1 MSRTTSSNTPTLPQA
16 VQERGSLRTLE
27 KGKSQFIGSSSGI
40 YFVNTVRRAF
50 INANSRLSSRLLDT
64 AHPTPEECI
73 VADGE
78 DEQQRPDVDASLLPS
93 SFSYGHGIPTGLG
106 RPPQPDV
113 AKQLFMTYFQTWH
126 RFFPFLHG
134 PTILRDMEDLYSSL
148 DENSRASEPIPPRVP
163 TTLPKV
169 VILQCIFNL
178 ASLHNSSQLPVASE
192 IQKPTDLLSYLPG
205 LAVKG
210 DLVSIQA
217 LFAAGL
223 LLVARMS
230 LRAASVVSGLLSRA
244 VFLAGL
250 HRCPCR
256 YGKLT
261 ADECDIRKRLF
272 WCIYVF
278 DRYLSQ
284 ALGHPLGIQD
294 SDVDVCPLDG
304 PELHH
309 PLLYPTVPS
318 SYRGVASPFSGL
330 SAMSVDATITGR
342 QSEAGLGRATSED
355 ESSQKHNRHSSLS
368 FQVQYSRLLGRALE
382 LFHKSL
388 HIRSID
394 SGSILSLQTD
404 INALWNAL
412 PSSLQEFDPSS
423 CDTTDRNQ
431 SQVFN
436 ESAHFILLH
445 SQLVLLIHR
454 PRLSLEP
461 STPEFQS
468 AIQIC
473 INEAREIIKIT
484 SKQINAGY
492 ALFWPG
498 YLSVTWMAG
507 IVLAFA
513 CQLRLYSAEKGKR
526 EIEAIQEM
534 EHTAKRP
541 AFEVSDSTFDSVHSG
556 RDSVSSAMN
565 YQSDSRKR
573 ARLDTESNPR
583 SSQRN
588 DGSGQPLNQIP
599 ADIVNVSMGE
609 PLGSSFEPLD
619 ATDAAIED
627 DIQYFGDPGRLIAT
641 SVIVVTI
648 ANGGRKYIGT
658 MSPARG
664 RAACKTCRSRKQ
676 KCDGI
681 RGPPKGYT
689 KALEARLA
697 ETELV
702 LIRLLHATNDEGLLA
717 HAFDGDTQKR
727 AHKRFGERNT
737 EFKSSGIGEHKM
749 LALMD
754 HWERFPLRT
763 ADDVRQWIGEV
774 SKTSMMQGEGTNQS
788 SEKMRGLLR
797 AESSSGNV
805 DYQHEDEVQNPAGA
819 GDDMAAGDPYRDDS
833 VDQDSIGQPPQRTE
847 SVGSIQPAC
856 ETHAVQDITTSSRIE
871 LPADFKDR
879 FLW

>member
-1 MSRTTSSNTPTLPQA
+1 MSRTTGSNTPTLPQA

-50 INANSRLSSRLLDT
+50 VNANSRLSSRLFDT

-78 DEQQRPDVDASLLPS
+78 DEQQRPDADASLLPS
-93 SFSYGHGIPTGLG
+93 PCSYGHGIPAGLG

-134 PTILRDMEDLYSSL
+134 PTILRDMEELYSSL

-230 LRAASVVSGLLSRA
+230 LRAASVVSGLLSRT

-318 SYRGVASPFSGL
+318 SHSGVPSPFSGL
-330 SAMSVDATITGR
+330 SANPSSSVSGDATITTR
-342 QSEAGLGRATSED
+342 QSETGLGRATSED

-431 SQVFN
+431 SRVFN

-473 INEAREIIKIT
+473 ISEAREIIKIT
-484 SKQINAGY
+484 SKQFNAGY

-526 EIEAIQEM
+526 EINMCLEALLHMSERWKLAKNCHAVLSDLAEAIQGTED
-534 EHTAKRP
+534 TAKRP
-541 AFEVSDSTFDSVHSG
+541 AFDISDSTLGSAHSG
-556 RDSVSSAMN
+556 RDSVSSPMN

-573 ARLDTESNPR
+573 ARLDAESN
-583 SSQRN
+583 QRN
-588 DGSGQPLNQIP
+588 DGPGQPSNQFP
-599 ADIVNVSMGE
+599 SGIVNTSMDE
-609 PLGSSFEPLD
+609 RPGSSFEPND
-619 ATDAAIED
+619 GTGPTIED
-627 DIQYFGDPGRLIAT
+627 EFQYFGDPGRI
-641 SVIVVTI
+641 S
-648 ANGGRKYIGT
+648 NWESG
-658 MSPARG
+658 MP
-664 RAACKTCRSRKQ
+664 
-676 KCDGI
+676 D
-681 RGPPKGYT
+681 
-689 KALEARLA
+689 
-697 ETELV
+697 
-702 LIRLLHATNDEGLLA
+702 LLA
-717 HAFDGDTQKR
+717 GITWESLLGGINEDDPTWDSAF
-727 AHKRFGERNT
+727 F
-737 EFKSSGIGEHKM
+737 
-749 LALMD
+749 
-754 HWERFPLRT
+754 
-763 ADDVRQWIGEV
+763 
-774 SKTSMMQGEGTNQS
+774 
-788 SEKMRGLLR
+788 
-797 AESSSGNV
+797 
-805 DYQHEDEVQNPAGA
+805 
-819 GDDMAAGDPYRDDS
+819 
-833 VDQDSIGQPPQRTE
+833 
-847 SVGSIQPAC
+847 
-856 ETHAVQDITTSSRIE
+856 
-871 LPADFKDR
+871 
-879 FLW
+879 

>member
-1 MSRTTSSNTPTLPQA
+1 MSSRTGNSDSSA
-16 VQERGSLRTLE
+16 IQERGSLRTLE

-64 AHPTPEECI
+64 THPTPEECI

-78 DEQQRPDVDASLLPS
+78 DEQQRPSDSVPS
-93 SFSYGHGIPTGLG
+93 SSFCYGSAGLG

-126 RFFPFLHG
+126 CFFPFLHG
-134 PTILRDMEDLYSSL
+134 PTILKDMGDLYSSF
-148 DENSRASEPIPPRVP
+148 DQNSTASEPRVP
-163 TTLPKV
+163 TTLAKSI
-169 VILQCIFNL
+169 ILQCIFNL
-178 ASLHNSSQLPVASE
+178 ASLHDSSQLPTACE
-192 IQKPTDLLSYLPG
+192 IQKPTDVLSYLPG

-223 LLVARMS
+223 LLVARML
-230 LRAASVVSGLLSRA
+230 LRAAAVVSGLLSRA

-256 YGKLT
+256 YARLT
-261 ADECDIRKRLF
+261 ADDCDIRKRLF

-294 SDVDVCPLDG
+294 SDVDVCPLNG

-309 PLLYPTVPS
+309 PLLHPTVPS
-318 SYRGVASPFSGL
+318 SHDDFTSPLSGL
-330 SAMSVDATITGR
+330 STNSSANQSGDATVTSR
-342 QSEAGLGRATSED
+342 QSETGLGRATSED
-355 ESSQKHNRHSSLS
+355 ESIQKQNRHSSLS
-368 FQVQYSRLLGRALE
+368 FQVQYSRLLGRSLE

-423 CDTTDRNQ
+423 HATDATQ

-436 ESAHFILLH
+436 ESAHFLLLH

-473 INEAREIIKIT
+473 ISEARQIIKII
-484 SKQINAGY
+484 SKQHNAGY
-492 ALFWPG
+492 VLFWPG

-513 CQLRLYSAEKGKR
+513 CQLRLYSAEKGKSMCL
-526 EIEAIQEM
+526 EALLHMSERWKLAKNCHDVLSDLTETLQEM

-541 AFEVSDSTFDSVHSG
+541 AFDPTSNSVHSPSVQHHVVSDSLSPTVNTQSG
-556 RDSVSSAMN
+556 
-565 YQSDSRKR
+565 SRKR
-573 ARLDTESNPR
+573 IRLHSESPSR
-583 SSQRN
+583 PSQRN
-588 DGSGQPLNQIP
+588 EGSGQSSNQGPAINISASADGPL
-599 ADIVNVSMGE
+599 SC
-609 PLGSSFEPLD
+609 SFFD
-619 ATDAAIED
+619 TFNATGPTIGDYSHSIE
-627 DIQYFGDPGRLIAT
+627 DPGRP
-641 SVIVVTI
+641 S
-648 ANGGRKYIGT
+648 NWESG
-658 MSPARG
+658 MP
-664 RAACKTCRSRKQ
+664 
-676 KCDGI
+676 D
-681 RGPPKGYT
+681 
-689 KALEARLA
+689 
-697 ETELV
+697 
-702 LIRLLHATNDEGLLA
+702 LLA
-717 HAFDGDTQKR
+717 
-727 AHKRFGERNT
+727 
-737 EFKSSGIGEHKM
+737 GIT
-749 LALMD
+749 
-754 HWERFPLRT
+754 WE
-763 ADDVRQWIGEV
+763 
-774 SKTSMMQGEGTNQS
+774 S
-788 SEKMRGLLR
+788 LL
-797 AESSSGNV
+797 G
-805 DYQHEDEVQNPAGA
+805 GI
-819 GDDMAAGDPYRDDS
+819 
-833 VDQDSIGQPPQRTE
+833 DQDDPT
-847 SVGSIQPAC
+847 
-856 ETHAVQDITTSSRIE
+856 QDN
-871 LPADFKDR
+871 AF
-879 FLW
+879 F

>member
-1 MSRTTSSNTPTLPQA
+1 MTSLCSLHPVLHLTEDLHGMSPACSSDSSV

-50 INANSRLSSRLLDT
+50 INANSRLSSRLLNT
-64 AHPTPEECI
+64 SHPTPEECI
-73 VADGE
+73 IADAE
-78 DEQQRPDVDASLLPS
+78 DEQQRPCDSATSS
-93 SFSYGHGIPTGLG
+93 SFAGLG

-126 RFFPFLHG
+126 RFFPFLYG
-134 PTILRDMEDLYSSL
+134 PTILKDMGDLYSSL
-148 DENSRASEPIPPRVP
+148 DQNSTASVP
-163 TTLPKV
+163 TTLAKSI
-169 VILQCIFNL
+169 ILQCIFNL
-178 ASLHNSSQLPVASE
+178 AGLHDNSQLPAACE
-192 IQKPTDLLSYLPG
+192 IQKPTDVLTHLPG

-230 LRAASVVSGLLSRA
+230 LRAAAVVSGLLSRA
-244 VFLAGL
+244 VFLSGL

-256 YGKLT
+256 YARLT
-261 ADECDIRKRLF
+261 ADDCDIRKRLF

-294 SDVDVCPLDG
+294 SDVDVCPLNG

-309 PLLYPTVPS
+309 PVLHLTVPS
-318 SYRGVASPFSGL
+318 SHDDFTSPVSGL
-330 SAMSVDATITGR
+330 STNSSANQSGDATVTSR
-342 QSEAGLGRATSED
+342 QSVTGLGRGTSED
-355 ESSQKHNRHSSLS
+355 ESSQKHDRHSSLS

-423 CDTTDRNQ
+423 HATDASQN
-431 SQVFN
+431 QVFN
-436 ESAHFILLH
+436 ESAHFLLLH

-473 INEAREIIKIT
+473 ISEARHIIKII
-484 SKQINAGY
+484 SKQHDAGY
-492 ALFWPG
+492 VLFWPG

-526 EIEAIQEM
+526 EISMCLEALLHMSERWKLAKNCHAVLSDLTEALQEM

-541 AFEVSDSTFDSVHSG
+541 AFDSTSNSVHSPTVQHHVL
-556 RDSVSSAMN
+556 RDSVSPTVNS
-565 YQSDSRKR
+565 QTGSRKR
-573 ARLDTESNPR
+573 TRLLSESRSRPSQSNDESEQSSNQGPTTNSNVFADGPLSYGFFDTSNAT
-583 SSQRN
+583 
-588 DGSGQPLNQIP
+588 GL
-599 ADIVNVSMGE
+599 DIGDHSHSV
-609 PLGSSFEPLD
+609 
-619 ATDAAIED
+619 
-627 DIQYFGDPGRLIAT
+627 GDPGRL
-641 SVIVVTI
+641 S
-648 ANGGRKYIGT
+648 NWESG
-658 MSPARG
+658 MP
-664 RAACKTCRSRKQ
+664 
-676 KCDGI
+676 D
-681 RGPPKGYT
+681 
-689 KALEARLA
+689 
-697 ETELV
+697 
-702 LIRLLHATNDEGLLA
+702 LLA
-717 HAFDGDTQKR
+717 
-727 AHKRFGERNT
+727 
-737 EFKSSGIGEHKM
+737 GIT
-749 LALMD
+749 
-754 HWERFPLRT
+754 WE
-763 ADDVRQWIGEV
+763 
-774 SKTSMMQGEGTNQS
+774 S
-788 SEKMRGLLR
+788 LL
-797 AESSSGNV
+797 G
-805 DYQHEDEVQNPAGA
+805 GI
-819 GDDMAAGDPYRDDS
+819 
-833 VDQDSIGQPPQRTE
+833 DQDDPTWDN
-847 SVGSIQPAC
+847 
-856 ETHAVQDITTSSRIE
+856 T
-871 LPADFKDR
+871 LF
-879 FLW
+879 

>member
-1 MSRTTSSNTPTLPQA
+1 MSRTTGSNTPTLPQA

-50 INANSRLSSRLLDT
+50 VNANSRLSSRLFDT

-78 DEQQRPDVDASLLPS
+78 DEQQRPDADASLLPS
-93 SFSYGHGIPTGLG
+93 SFSYGHGIPAGLG

-134 PTILRDMEDLYSSL
+134 PTILRDMEELYSSL

-230 LRAASVVSGLLSRA
+230 LRAASVVSGLLSRT

-318 SYRGVASPFSGL
+318 SHSGVPSPFSGL
-330 SAMSVDATITGR
+330 SANPSSSVSGDATITTR
-342 QSEAGLGRATSED
+342 ESETSLGRATSKD

-473 INEAREIIKIT
+473 INESREIIKIT
-484 SKQINAGY
+484 SKQVNAGY

-526 EIEAIQEM
+526 EINMCLEALLHMSERWKLAKNCHAVLSDLAEAIQGTEG
-534 EHTAKRP
+534 TAKRP
-541 AFEVSDSTFDSVHSG
+541 AFDISDSTLGSAHSG
-556 RDSVSSAMN
+556 RDSASSPLN

-573 ARLDTESNPR
+573 ARLDAESN
-583 SSQRN
+583 QRN
-588 DGSGQPLNQIP
+588 DEPGQPSNQFP
-599 ADIVNVSMGE
+599 SGIVNTSMDE
-609 PLGSSFEPLD
+609 RPGSSFEPND
-619 ATDAAIED
+619 GTGPTIED
-627 DIQYFGDPGRLIAT
+627 EFQYFGDPGRI
-641 SVIVVTI
+641 S
-648 ANGGRKYIGT
+648 NWESG
-658 MSPARG
+658 MP
-664 RAACKTCRSRKQ
+664 
-676 KCDGI
+676 D
-681 RGPPKGYT
+681 
-689 KALEARLA
+689 
-697 ETELV
+697 
-702 LIRLLHATNDEGLLA
+702 LLA
-717 HAFDGDTQKR
+717 GITWESLLGGINEDDPTWDSAF
-727 AHKRFGERNT
+727 F
-737 EFKSSGIGEHKM
+737 
-749 LALMD
+749 
-754 HWERFPLRT
+754 
-763 ADDVRQWIGEV
+763 
-774 SKTSMMQGEGTNQS
+774 
-788 SEKMRGLLR
+788 
-797 AESSSGNV
+797 
-805 DYQHEDEVQNPAGA
+805 
-819 GDDMAAGDPYRDDS
+819 
-833 VDQDSIGQPPQRTE
+833 
-847 SVGSIQPAC
+847 
-856 ETHAVQDITTSSRIE
+856 
-871 LPADFKDR
+871 
-879 FLW
+879 

>member
-1 MSRTTSSNTPTLPQA
+1 MSRTVSSDPSALPQA

-50 INANSRLSSRLLDT
+50 INANTRLSSRLLDIT
-64 AHPTPEECI
+64 HPTPEECI

-78 DEQQRPDVDASLLPS
+78 DEQQRTNESSADASSS
-93 SFSYGHGIPTGLG
+93 SFCYGPGIPAGLG
-106 RPPQPDV
+106 RPPQPEV
-113 AKQLFMTYFQTWH
+113 AKHLFMTYFQTWH

-134 PTILRDMEDLYSSL
+134 PTILKTMEDLYSSF
-148 DENSRASEPIPPRVP
+148 DQHGAASELITPMVP
-163 TTLPKV
+163 MTLSKV
-169 VILQCIFNL
+169 IILQCIFNL
-178 ASLHNSSQLPVASE
+178 AGLHGSSQLPAASE
-192 IQKPTDLLSYLPG
+192 IQKPTDVLSYLPG

-230 LRAASVVSGLLSRA
+230 LRAAAVVSGLLSRA

-256 YGKLT
+256 YAKLT
-261 ADECDIRKRLF
+261 ADDCDIRKRLF

-294 SDVDVCPLDG
+294 SDIDVCPLNG

-309 PLLYPTVPS
+309 PQLYPTIPS
-318 SYRGVASPFSGL
+318 SHNDINSPFSGL
-330 SAMSVDATITGR
+330 SANSPSSQSRDIPISSR
-342 QSEAGLGRATSED
+342 QSETGSGRATSED
-355 ESSQKHNRHSSLS
+355 NSSQKHHRHSSLS
-368 FQVQYSRLLGRALE
+368 FQVQYSRLLGRTLE

-423 CDTTDRNQ
+423 HDTDGNQ
-431 SQVFN
+431 GQVFN

-445 SQLVLLIHR
+445 SQLLLLIHR

-473 INEAREIIKIT
+473 ISEAREIIKII
-484 SKQINAGY
+484 SKQHNAGH

-526 EIEAIQEM
+526 EIAMCLEALLYMSERWKLAKNCHAVLSDLADAFQEM

-541 AFEVSDSTFDSVHSG
+541 PFDILDSTSNSVHPPSIQDHVVGDPVSPTVNSQSG
-556 RDSVSSAMN
+556 P
-565 YQSDSRKR
+565 RKR
-573 ARLDTESNPR
+573 ARLHSESRTR
-583 SSQRN
+583 SNQNN
-588 DGSGQPLNQIP
+588 DGSGQPSNQFPMNIVNAP
-599 ADIVNVSMGE
+599 ADG
-609 PLGSSFEPLD
+609 PLNYSFLD
-619 ATDAAIED
+619 SFNATGPAIED
-627 DIQYFGDPGRLIAT
+627 YPYSIDDPGRP
-641 SVIVVTI
+641 S
-648 ANGGRKYIGT
+648 NWESG
-658 MSPARG
+658 MP
-664 RAACKTCRSRKQ
+664 
-676 KCDGI
+676 D
-681 RGPPKGYT
+681 
-689 KALEARLA
+689 
-697 ETELV
+697 
-702 LIRLLHATNDEGLLA
+702 LLA
-717 HAFDGDTQKR
+717 GITWESLLGGINQNDPTWDNAF
-727 AHKRFGERNT
+727 F
-737 EFKSSGIGEHKM
+737 
-749 LALMD
+749 
-754 HWERFPLRT
+754 
-763 ADDVRQWIGEV
+763 
-774 SKTSMMQGEGTNQS
+774 
-788 SEKMRGLLR
+788 
-797 AESSSGNV
+797 
-805 DYQHEDEVQNPAGA
+805 
-819 GDDMAAGDPYRDDS
+819 
-833 VDQDSIGQPPQRTE
+833 
-847 SVGSIQPAC
+847 
-856 ETHAVQDITTSSRIE
+856 
-871 LPADFKDR
+871 
-879 FLW
+879 

>member
-1 MSRTTSSNTPTLPQA
+1 MSRTSSGDSPA

-50 INANSRLSSRLLDT
+50 ITANSRLSSRLLDT

-73 VADGE
+73 VE
-78 DEQQRPDVDASLLPS
+78 DEQQRPSDSAPAS
-93 SFSYGHGIPTGLG
+93 SFAGLG

-134 PTILRDMEDLYSSL
+134 PTTLKDLGDLYRSF
-148 DENSRASEPIPPRVP
+148 DQNSTA
-163 TTLPKV
+163 TTLAKRI
-169 VILQCIFNL
+169 ILQCIFNL
-178 ASLHNSSQLPVASE
+178 AGLHDSSQLPAACE
-192 IQKPTDLLSYLPG
+192 IQKPADVLTYLPG

-230 LRAASVVSGLLSRA
+230 LRAAAVVSGLLSRA

-256 YGKLT
+256 YARLT
-261 ADECDIRKRLF
+261 ADDCDIRKRLF

-309 PLLYPTVPS
+309 PVLHPTVPS
-318 SYRGVASPFSGL
+318 SHDDFTSPVHAVSTSPPSNHSGN
-330 SAMSVDATITGR
+330 ATVVLPHSGT
-342 QSEAGLGRATSED
+342 GLGRGTIDD
-355 ESSQKHNRHSSLS
+355 ESSQKHHRHSSLS

-394 SGSILSLQTD
+394 SGAILSLQTD

-423 CDTTDRNQ
+423 HTTEATQ

-436 ESAHFILLH
+436 ESAHFLLLH

-473 INEAREIIKIT
+473 ISEARQIIKII
-484 SKQINAGY
+484 SKQHDAGY

-526 EIEAIQEM
+526 EISMCLEALLHMSERWKLAKNCHAVLLDLTEALQEM

-541 AFEVSDSTFDSVHSG
+541 AFDSTSNPIHSPSAQHHVV
-556 RDSVSSAMN
+556 RDSVSPAVNS
-565 YQSDSRKR
+565 QSGPRKR
-573 ARLDTESNPR
+573 TRLHSESRSRPSQNSDESGQY
-583 SSQRN
+583 SSQGLMTSDN
-588 DGSGQPLNQIP
+588 ASADGPLSYSFFDAFSTTGP
-599 ADIVNVSMGE
+599 AIQDYSQ
-609 PLGSSFEPLD
+609 S
-619 ATDAAIED
+619 IED
-627 DIQYFGDPGRLIAT
+627 P
-641 SVIVVTI
+641 SVLSSWES
-648 ANGGRKYIGT
+648 G
-658 MSPARG
+658 MP
-664 RAACKTCRSRKQ
+664 
-676 KCDGI
+676 D
-681 RGPPKGYT
+681 
-689 KALEARLA
+689 
-697 ETELV
+697 
-702 LIRLLHATNDEGLLA
+702 LLA
-717 HAFDGDTQKR
+717 
-727 AHKRFGERNT
+727 
-737 EFKSSGIGEHKM
+737 GIT
-749 LALMD
+749 
-754 HWERFPLRT
+754 WE
-763 ADDVRQWIGEV
+763 
-774 SKTSMMQGEGTNQS
+774 S
-788 SEKMRGLLR
+788 LL
-797 AESSSGNV
+797 G
-805 DYQHEDEVQNPAGA
+805 GI
-819 GDDMAAGDPYRDDS
+819 
-833 VDQDSIGQPPQRTE
+833 DQDDPTWDN
-847 SVGSIQPAC
+847 A
-856 ETHAVQDITTSSRIE
+856 
-871 LPADFKDR
+871 F
-879 FLW
+879 F

>member
-1 MSRTTSSNTPTLPQA
+1 MSRIDTPALPQA

-50 INANSRLSSRLLDT
+50 ISANTRLSSRLLDT
-64 AHPTPEECI
+64 THPTPEECI

-78 DEQQRPDVDASLLPS
+78 DEQQRTNESSTGASLLPC
-93 SFSYGHGIPTGLG
+93 SFCYGPGIPAGLG
-106 RPPQPDV
+106 RPPQPEV

-134 PTILRDMEDLYSSL
+134 PTILKNMEDLYSSF
-148 DENSRASEPIPPRVP
+148 DQYGAGSEPITPRVP
-163 TTLPKV
+163 MTLSRTL
-169 VILQCIFNL
+169 ILQCIFNL
-178 ASLHNSSQLPVASE
+178 ASLHDSSQLPVTSE
-192 IQKPTDLLSYLPG
+192 IQKPTDVLSYLPG

-230 LRAASVVSGLLSRA
+230 LRAAAVVSGLLSRA

-256 YGKLT
+256 YAKLT
-261 ADECDIRKRLF
+261 ADDCDIRKRIF

-294 SDVDVCPLDG
+294 SDIDVCPLNG

-309 PLLYPTVPS
+309 PQLFPTVPS
-318 SYRGVASPFSGL
+318 SHNDVTSPFSGC
-330 SAMSVDATITGR
+330 SANSPSSQFRDIPISSR
-342 QSEAGLGRATSED
+342 QSETGSGRAAGED
-355 ESSQKHNRHSSLS
+355 NSSQKHHRHSSLS

-423 CDTTDRNQ
+423 NASTDGNQ
-431 SQVFN
+431 TQIFN

-473 INEAREIIKIT
+473 ISEAREIIKIMN
-484 SKQINAGY
+484 KQHKARH

-513 CQLRLYSAEKGKR
+513 CQLRLYSVEKGKR
-526 EIEAIQEM
+526 EIAMCLEALLHMSERWKLAKNCHAVLSDLTEAFQDM

-541 AFEVSDSTFDSVHSG
+541 AFDILDSTSNSVHPPSVQDPVG
-556 RDSVSSAMN
+556 RDSPS
-565 YQSDSRKR
+565 
-573 ARLDTESNPR
+573 
-583 SSQRN
+583 
-588 DGSGQPLNQIP
+588 NQISTNIVSAS
-599 ADIVNVSMGE
+599 ADE
-609 PLGSSFEPLD
+609 PLGYSFGTFN
-619 ATDAAIED
+619 ATGTAIED
-627 DIQYFGDPGRLIAT
+627 DFQSVGDPGRLSNWESGMPDLLAG
-641 SVIVVTI
+641 VTWESLLGEI
-648 ANGGRKYIGT
+648 KQQARLTCLRPTIHRWLLKTGIQHKLALRRPFLSDKSAQLRKAFCDKYHHKDESFWYNGDYTKWLFYSAGERLHRDKVQPRRR
-658 MSPARG
+658 PARHSQMFFG
-664 RAACKTCRSRKQ
+664 AINYDKPSRV
-676 KCDGI
+676 I
-681 RGPPKGYT
+681 
-689 KALEARLA
+689 
-697 ETELV
+697 
-702 LIRLLHATNDEGLLA
+702 
-717 HAFDGDTQKR
+717 
-727 AHKRFGERNT
+727 
-737 EFKSSGIGEHKM
+737 
-749 LALMD
+749 
-754 HWERFPLRT
+754 PL
-763 ADDVRQWIGEV
+763 
-774 SKTSMMQGEGTNQS
+774 K
-788 SEKMRGLLR
+788 
-797 AESSSGNV
+797 
-805 DYQHEDEVQNPAGA
+805 
-819 GDDMAAGDPYRDDS
+819 GDPQSERGGITGRRILACLQSYLPGLVKEGETFQHDNARTFKAKIVQEWLLPWARRHGVSLIDW
-833 VDQDSIGQPPQRTE
+833 PPY
-847 SVGSIQPAC
+847 SP
-856 ETHAVQDITTSSRIE
+856 DLNPIE
-871 LPADFKDR
+871 NI
-879 FLW
+879 

>member
-1 MSRTTSSNTPTLPQA
+1 MTSLCSDSQYSSLHPVILLKQDLHGMWRTSSGDSST
-16 VQERGSLRTLE
+16 VQEQGSLRTLE

-64 AHPTPEECI
+64 THPTPEECI
-73 VADGE
+73 VADAE
-78 DEQQRPDVDASLLPS
+78 DEQQRPSDSAPAS
-93 SFSYGHGIPTGLG
+93 SFAGLG

-134 PTILRDMEDLYSSL
+134 PTILKDLGDLYSSF
-148 DENSRASEPIPPRVP
+148 DQNSTA
-163 TTLPKV
+163 TTLAKSI
-169 VILQCIFNL
+169 ILQCIFNL
-178 ASLHNSSQLPVASE
+178 ASLHDNNQLPAACE
-192 IQKPTDLLSYLPG
+192 IQKPTDVLTCLPG

-230 LRAASVVSGLLSRA
+230 LRAAAVVSGLLSRA
-244 VFLAGL
+244 LLLAGL

-256 YGKLT
+256 YARLT
-261 ADECDIRKRLF
+261 ADDCDIRKRLF

-294 SDVDVCPLDG
+294 SDVDVCPLNG

-309 PLLYPTVPS
+309 PLLHPTVPS
-318 SYRGVASPFSGL
+318 SHDDFTSPLSGL
-330 SAMSVDATITGR
+330 SMNSSANQFGDVTVVSR
-342 QSEAGLGRATSED
+342 QSEAGLGRGTSED

-423 CDTTDRNQ
+423 HANDASQ

-436 ESAHFILLH
+436 ESAHFLLLH

-473 INEAREIIKIT
+473 ISEARQIIKII
-484 SKQINAGY
+484 SKQHDAGY

-526 EIEAIQEM
+526 EISMCLEALLHMSERWNLAKNCHAVLTDLTEALNDM
-534 EHTAKRP
+534 ENTRKRP
-541 AFEVSDSTFDSVHSG
+541 AFDSTANSVHSPTIQRVV
-556 RDSVSSAMN
+556 RDSVSPTAN
-565 YQSDSRKR
+565 AQSGPRKSR
-573 ARLDTESNPR
+573 RLHSESR
-583 SSQRN
+583 SKPSQKN
-588 DGSGQPLNQIP
+588 EGSGQSSNQSPTTNSNASADGPLSHSFS
-599 ADIVNVSMGE
+599 DVT
-609 PLGSSFEPLD
+609 GSAIDDYSHSFE
-619 ATDAAIED
+619 
-627 DIQYFGDPGRLIAT
+627 DPVRWDQASMLKVPKLWVSVYLANSHETGLIA
-641 SVIVVTI
+641 
-648 ANGGRKYIGT
+648 
-658 MSPARG
+658 
-664 RAACKTCRSRKQ
+664 RAFNDDNQ
-676 KCDGI
+676 DI
-681 RGPPKGYT
+681 RFK
-689 KALEARLA
+689 ERI
-697 ETELV
+697 TE
-702 LIRLLHATNDEGLLA
+702 H
-717 HAFDGDTQKR
+717 
-727 AHKRFGERNT
+727 
-737 EFKSSGIGEHKM
+737 SIGEQRM
-749 LALMD
+749 LALMN
-754 HWERFPLRT
+754 HWERFPLLT
-763 ADDVRQWIGEV
+763 ADDVARWIEEASRNSIVHDGAGSQSVKNTGEASRPV
-774 SKTSMMQGEGTNQS
+774 RHSHDI
-788 SEKMRGLLR
+788 
-797 AESSSGNV
+797 AH
-805 DYQHEDEVQNPAGA
+805 QHEADIESHACSE
-819 GDDMAAGDPYRDDS
+819 DDLSVESRRGHA
-833 VDQDSIGQPPQRTE
+833 VDQGSLSLFPMEIS
-847 SVGSIQPAC
+847 SVETAQAPIPADKAH
-856 ETHAVQDITTSSRIE
+856 EVRSTTASSMIE
-871 LPADFKDR
+871 LPADFKDQ

>member
-1 MSRTTSSNTPTLPQA
+1 MSHTTSSNAPTLPQA
-16 VQERGSLRTLE
+16 IQERGSLRTLE

-50 INANSRLSSRLLDT
+50 VNANSRLSSRLLDT

-78 DEQQRPDVDASLLPS
+78 DEQQRPDADASLLPS
-93 SFSYGHGIPTGLG
+93 SFSYGHGIPAGLG

-134 PTILRDMEDLYSSL
+134 PSILKNMEDLYSSF
-148 DENSRASEPIPPRVP
+148 DRNGTASEPITPRVP
-163 TTLPKV
+163 ITLPKV

-178 ASLHNSSQLPVASE
+178 ASLHNSSHLPVASE
-192 IQKPTDLLSYLPG
+192 IQKPSNLLSYLPS

-294 SDVDVCPLDG
+294 SDVDVCPLGG

-318 SYRGVASPFSGL
+318 SHSGAASPFSGL

-342 QSEAGLGRATSED
+342 QRETGLGRATIED
-355 ESSQKHNRHSSLS
+355 ESSQKQNRHSSLS

-423 CDTTDRNQ
+423 CDATNRNQ

-484 SKQINAGY
+484 SKQVNAGY

-526 EIEAIQEM
+526 EIGMCLDALLHMSERWKLAKNCHAVLSDLAEAIQEM

-541 AFEVSDSTFDSVHSG
+541 AFDTSDSTFDFVHS
-556 RDSVSSAMN
+556 
-565 YQSDSRKR
+565 
-573 ARLDTESNPR
+573 
-583 SSQRN
+583 
-588 DGSGQPLNQIP
+588 
-599 ADIVNVSMGE
+599 
-609 PLGSSFEPLD
+609 
-619 ATDAAIED
+619 
-627 DIQYFGDPGRLIAT
+627 
-641 SVIVVTI
+641 
-648 ANGGRKYIGT
+648 
-658 MSPARG
+658 
-664 RAACKTCRSRKQ
+664 
-676 KCDGI
+676 
-681 RGPPKGYT
+681 
-689 KALEARLA
+689 
-697 ETELV
+697 
-702 LIRLLHATNDEGLLA
+702 
-717 HAFDGDTQKR
+717 
-727 AHKRFGERNT
+727 
-737 EFKSSGIGEHKM
+737 
-749 LALMD
+749 
-754 HWERFPLRT
+754 
-763 ADDVRQWIGEV
+763 
-774 SKTSMMQGEGTNQS
+774 
-788 SEKMRGLLR
+788 
-797 AESSSGNV
+797 
-805 DYQHEDEVQNPAGA
+805 
-819 GDDMAAGDPYRDDS
+819 
-833 VDQDSIGQPPQRTE
+833 
-847 SVGSIQPAC
+847 
-856 ETHAVQDITTSSRIE
+856 
-871 LPADFKDR
+871 
-879 FLW
+879 